1 MYAEVLMMF
10 LAAGFIA
17 VAALVA
23 GSLLGPR
30 KATAATLAAYESGIP
45 ATGDARERFPVHFYL
60 VAMMFIIFDIETA
73 FFYPLA
79 VKFQAA
85 PQFLLANAVL
95 FILIL
100 AVGFVYLVRKGVF
113 DWKRA
118 AELADVLVGKAT
130 ARNSRDSIALFKS
143 VGIALEDIALGAKLL
158 ARAKAAGAGEVL
170 PF

>member
-1 MYAEVLMMF
+1 MF

-17 VAALVA
+17 VAALVV

-30 KATAATLAAYESGIP
+30 KATKTTLAAYESGIP

-113 DWKRA
+113 DWK
-118 AELADVLVGKAT
+118 
-130 ARNSRDSIALFKS
+130 
-143 VGIALEDIALGAKLL
+143 
-158 ARAKAAGAGEVL
+158 
-170 PF
+170 

>member
-1 MYAEVLMMF
+1 LYAEVLMMF

-17 VAALVA
+17 VAALLVSA
-23 GSLLGPR
+23 LFGPK
-30 KATAATLAAYESGIP
+30 KATETKLAAYESGIP

-85 PQFLLANAVL
+85 PAFLLANAIL

-113 DWKRA
+113 DWK
-118 AELADVLVGKAT
+118 
-130 ARNSRDSIALFKS
+130 
-143 VGIALEDIALGAKLL
+143 
-158 ARAKAAGAGEVL
+158 
-170 PF
+170 